1 MITKYNPELQ
11 IRGGTED
18 NSKIIFFLFFN
29 KNIHCDP
36 SLEPSL
42 RESSNEGSQ
51 CMFFW
56 RNMVNYPLS
65 IPITPSYLEHC
76 NW

>member
-42 RESSNEGSQ
+42 RESLMKGHSV
-51 CMFFW
+51 CFFGEIW
-56 RNMVNYPLS
+56 LI
-65 IPITPSYLEHC
+65 IP
-76 NW
+76 